1 MKNKPIVSVII
12 PTYNQA
18 NFIDKAIESVLQQTY
33 QDFEIIV
40 INDGST
46 DNTEEIIRG
55 FEDKRVKYIKKY
67 KKNRGISIARNI
79 GIKVARGK
87 YIALLDSD
95 DEWLPEKL
103 DKQIKIL
110 QDGSPELG
118 VVYSNLCYI
127 DKKGKNMNKLRNPK
141 KEGYIYKD
149 LLGGNYVGTPS
160 TLLIRK
166 ECFNRVGLFDDL
178 LNSQED
184 WDMWIRIAKYY
195 RFALIKIPLV
205 KYRLH
210 SNQLSKNLGVKIIT
224 ANRILVKYAN
234 ELKKRPRAH
243 SKHYFSIGNR
253 FCHMGKTKEGQRY
266 LCKAISLYP
275 FCIRY
280 YICIIGSLFGPKCF
294 MYFVNT
300 KRCLTRIIV
309 KHIGKIR
316 KINSNSL

>member
-1 MKNKPIVSVII
+1 MIHRPIVSVII
-12 PTYNQA
+12 PTYNRA
-18 NFIDKAIESVLQQTY
+18 HLIGKAINSVLSQTY

-40 INDGST
+40 VDDGST
-46 DNTEEIIRG
+46 DNTREIIRS
-55 FEDKRVKYIKKY
+55 FKEKRVKYIKKY
-67 KKNRGISIARNI
+67 KKNRGISVARNI

-103 DKQIKIL
+103 NKQIKVL
-110 QDGSPELG
+110 QSESPEVG
-118 VVYSNLCYI
+118 VVCSWSYNIDEKGNYI
-127 DKKGKNMNKLRNPK
+127 SKRCLPK
-141 KEGYIYKD
+141 KDGYIYED
-149 LLGGNYVGTPS
+149 LLS
-160 TLLIRK
+160 TNPISVPTMLIRK

-178 LNSQED
+178 LNAQED

-234 ELKKRPRAH
+234 ELKKRPCTH
-243 SKHYFSIGNR
+243 SKHYFYIGNR
-253 FCHMGKTKEGQRY
+253 FCHMGKTKDGQRY
-266 LCKAISLYP
+266 LIKAISLYP

-280 YICIIGSLFGPKCF
+280 YICMFGSLFGPKCF
-294 MYFVNT
+294 IYFVNI
-300 KRCLTRIIV
+300 KRNLTNATM
-309 KHIGKIR
+309 KYIGKIR
-316 KINSNSL
+316 KTILNSL